1 MDIGFKKASDFAGNS
16 AALARLMK
24 ITKTAV
30 YAWRGVI
37 PFAWLE
43 RVSHVTGL
51 PIYSLHPVLRD
62 AEQEIRADERRRLV
76 DAGRLQQLGAENTE
90 L

>member
-1 MDIGFKKASDFAGNS
+1 MDAGLQKTFAVAGNKS
-16 AALARLMK
+16 ELARKLGLRPQ
-24 ITKTAV
+24 T
-30 YAWRGVI
+30 VI
-37 PFAWLE
+37 QWDLIPWWWLE

-51 PIYSLHPVLRD
+51 PIYSLHPVLRN